1 MEQTSDV
8 KPARIPSHACLTCRK
23 SVVKVKAGAS
33 VLESTRRVSSA
44 LNTGT
49 GSVARIWAAWLPVI
63 RSGKRVLI
71 NIELPQTYS
80 LASYFYRRASLPTLA
95 AVFVIKRVGIF
106 VRAISVEN
114 YFRFYDV

>member
-1 MEQTSDV
+1 MEQTLDV
-8 KPARIPSHACLTCRK
+8 KPSRIPSHACLTCRK

-63 RSGKRVLI
+63 RSGKHVLI

-80 LASYFYRRASLPTLA
+80 LASYFYRRARS
-95 AVFVIKRVGIF
+95 GIRYQARQYICTSHQRRKLF
-106 VRAISVEN
+106 S
-114 YFRFYDV
+114 FL